1 MREEG
6 KRTHCYNDSTGETV
20 TCQPHG
26 NLSIGYGINLET
38 GLDEAEMAWLL
49 QHRLGLTDAALRA
62 YSWYS
67 GIDEVR
73 GSVLLDVAFNAGV
86 SGLLKFPHMLAAASD
101 GDYVAMA
108 DQCHVA
114 DAHLDDTRYAPLRQI
129 ILTGVA

>member
-6 KRTHCYNDSTGETV
+6 RRAHAYNDATRETV

-26 NLSIGYGINLET
+26 NLTIGYGINLEN
-38 GLDEAEMAWLL
+38 GLDDAETAWLL
-49 QHRLGLTDAALRA
+49 QHRLGLIDTALRPYA
-62 YSWYS
+62 WYAD
-67 GIDEVR
+67 IDEVR
-73 GSVLLDVAFNAGV
+73 GSVLLDIGYNAGV
-86 SGLLKFPHMLAAASD
+86 AGLLKFPHMLAAAAD

-114 DAHLDDTRYAPLRQI
+114 DAALDASRYDPLRQI